1 MPLPDEGVTLLVYAD
16 RDQIL
21 VPEARADVG
30 NLGRSCV
37 SGLVIAGD
45 RVGNIQ
51 NSIRSCGTWAPTA
64 HWSCSASIRRRAHLA
79 RARLTSV
86 EAIPRLRAQTAR
98 RLHEAAKI
106 SIGSLAGPVAE
117 TIVRTV
123 VDQVRFAQKLKR
135 QFERLL
141 VESYRSLPV
150 TNHLDSIIGFGEV
163 TAAVLTAKI
172 VSIDRFDRPEQLV
185 GYFGIFPEEKS
196 SGIGPDGSAHP
207 RRKTRMC
214 QKGDDLVRRYLFIA
228 AMSAVQSNPAVRPL
242 YHRLRA
248 RGAGGKVALGHAMR
262 KLLHLA
268 FAVWKSGQPF
278 DPQHYPWDQTRSN
291 LAAEKKEAAGHNQ
304 EASPDEQVVTAT
316 PTETLSPPTSDVN
329 TLSSGVDFQSVRPRL
344 RSSLHSRILP
354 RHVVA

>member
-1 MPLPDEGVTLLVYAD
+1 M
-16 RDQIL
+16 
-21 VPEARADVG
+21 
-30 NLGRSCV
+30 CW
-37 SGLVIAGD
+37 
-45 RVGNIQ
+45 RVFFQ
-51 NSIRSCGTWAPTA
+51 NSIRSCGTWRRDS
-64 HWSCSASIRRRAHLA
+64 WSCSASI
-79 RARLTSV
+79 
-86 EAIPRLRAQTAR
+86 PRQRICAGRVDFPRSHSPIEGQTVH
-98 RLHEAAKI
+98 RLHEAAKT
-106 SIGSLAGPVAE
+106 SIGSLMGPVAE
-117 TIVRTV
+117 TIVRTM

-135 QFERLL
+135 QYEKLL

-150 TNHLDSIIGFGEV
+150 TNYLDSIIGFGEV

-228 AMSAVQSNPAVRPL
+228 AMSAVQSNPAVRAL
-242 YHRLRA
+242 YRRLRA
-248 RGAGGKVALGHAMR
+248 RGGGGKVALGHAMR

-291 LAAEKKEAAGHNQ
+291 LRLKKRK
-304 EASPDEQVVTAT
+304 PWAT
-316 PTETLSPPTSDVN
+316 TRKRVLINKWS
-329 TLSSGVDFQSVRPRL
+329 PRL
-344 RSSLHSRILP
+344 QPQR
-354 RHVVA
+354 